1 MGRIKLLNVLK
12 KYIKGLVPVTIE
24 VNNPILAPNQMLANK
39 VAIVTGASRG
49 IGKATVKAMIDS
61 GAIVIG
67 LGRNIESLNIV
78 KSEVANNNFIPFQC
92 DVSDVENIEK
102 ILQDI
107 ENLIENRDIDILV
120 NCAGVKN
127 GNDERVWEFTP
138 DEFSYVVDTNLKG
151 TFFWCQK
158 MGQYMIK
165 RNIKGHIVNVIS
177 IKGVIGEASPY
188 SVSKWGCTSLTK
200 GFARLLAPEGIVV
213 NGIAPGGTAT
223 EMAKFKEGDSMLYL
237 DAPSM
242 RLAEPREMANTI
254 VFLASDFGNNII
266 GDIIIS
272 DGGQIL
278 QYGSNK
284 E

>member
-1 MGRIKLLNVLK
+1 MGRIKLLNIAK
-12 KYIKGLVPVTIE
+12 KYIKGLVPITIE
-24 VNNPILAPNQMLANK
+24 VTNPVLAPNQMLANK
-39 VAIVTGASRG
+39 IAIVTGASRG
-49 IGKATVKAMIDS
+49 IGKATVKAMIES

-78 KSEVANNNFIPFQC
+78 KNEIANNNFIPFEC
-92 DVSDVENIEK
+92 DVSDVENIEAIIKEIGNK
-102 ILQDI
+102 IG
-107 ENLIENRDIDILV
+107 NRNIDILV

-138 DEFSYVVDTNLKG
+138 DEFSYVVDTNLKA

-158 MGQYMIK
+158 MGQYMI
-165 RNIKGHIVNVIS
+165 RQNIKGHIVNVIS
-177 IKGVIGEASPY
+177 IKGFIGEASPY

-200 GFARLLAPEGIVV
+200 GFARLLAPKGIVV

-223 EMAKFKEGDSMLYL
+223 EMANFKEGDPMLHL
-237 DAPSM
+237 ATPSM

-266 GDIIIS
+266 GEVIIS

-278 QYGSNK
+278 QYGNNR